1 MTAHPLMKR
10 RHALVLLAAAGGAL
24 QGACSKTE
32 PAASAGSAPAPQAGA
47 APAPVNAQEAYQ
59 TASRATGFTV
69 GQTMAADAVIVFFD
83 PQCPHCADLWTAS
96 QPVLGKLKM
105 TWVPVGFLRQTSAPQ
120 GALILSA
127 KNPAATMTEHE
138 ALLTSR
144 QGGLP
149 VPADVDANTV
159 TKVKANTELLQKLG
173 ADSVPFI
180 LYKNRRTGTYGSH
193 AGAVTT
199 ARLLEM
205 VGA

>member
-1 MTAHPLMKR
+1 MKR
-10 RHALVLLAAAGGAL
+10 RHAILFVAFACGAL
-24 QGACSKTE
+24 HGCSKNE
-32 PAASAGSAPAPQAGA
+32 PSPPAPSAGA
-47 APAPVNAQEAYQ
+47 AAPAGAVDAQQAYQ
-59 TASRATGFTV
+59 AASGATGFTV

-83 PQCPHCADLWTAS
+83 PQCPHCAELWTAS
-96 QPVLGKLKM
+96 QPALGKLKM

-138 ALLTSR
+138 ALLNSR

-149 VPADVDANTV
+149 VPPDVDAGIV

-180 LYKNRRTGTYGSH
+180 LYKNRKTGAYGAH
-193 AGAVTT
+193 AGTVTT
-199 ARLLEM
+199 AQLLDM
-205 VGA
+205 VGAT